1 MKKLFFAAGSAFLLC
16 LFWPGVWGTEAH
28 PFVIMW
34 LFALVPM
41 LWVEHQI
48 RIEAQGKKALR
59 TFGYA
64 WLSMGLFNLGTTY
77 WVWNAHWSGV
87 VATVL
92 INGAL
97 MATVWTFYGWVA
109 QNHSQRLGYWAF
121 VSGWL
126 ALEVFH
132 ENWAFSF
139 PWLDL
144 GHIFA
149 ASPGAVQWYEWTGHR
164 GGTLWLLAA
173 NLVLFEEIRKH
184 QGPIVWKK
192 WKDIFRTPIPYV
204 WGLPL
209 LLSQFLFLGGSGT
222 DTDRRIYATYVQ
234 PNMDPYTE
242 KFRSSDQWQAHLWA
256 EAILR
261 DFGNIP
267 MAKNPRMQRIPS
279 SLVVFPETFL
289 HEGIQERYGNAF
301 KPIHILDT
309 VLKAYPHTSLLLGAS
324 TYELYEAGE
333 ETSSSRPVDALKRH
347 YYDSFNSAIEL
358 TSRQPMEFY
367 HKSKLVVGVEYMP
380 FGEVLRSWIGD
391 ATIALGGTTGS
402 LGTQKE
408 REVFTLADTTIKV
421 APIICWEQDYGVFV
435 RQYAQ
440 KGANLFAIMTND
452 GWWGNSLGHVT
463 HFHIA
468 RLRAIENRRYIIRS
482 ANTGISGFIDPTGQ
496 SHTMKTWGETGLASA
511 PVFLRN
517 QKTFYTQYGDLIG
530 RGGALLFPLLLLSV
544 AVRKRVQR

>member
-1 MKKLFFAAGSAFLLC
+1 
-16 LFWPGVWGTEAH
+16 
-28 PFVIMW
+28 
-34 LFALVPM
+34 
-41 LWVEHQI
+41 
-48 RIEAQGKKALR
+48 
-59 TFGYA
+59 
-64 WLSMGLFNLGTTY
+64 
-77 WVWNAHWSGV
+77 
-87 VATVL
+87 
-92 INGAL
+92 
-97 MATVWTFYGWVA
+97 
-109 QNHSQRLGYWAF
+109 
-121 VSGWL
+121 
-126 ALEVFH
+126 
-132 ENWAFSF
+132 
-139 PWLDL
+139 
-144 GHIFA
+144 
-149 ASPGAVQWYEWTGHR
+149 
-164 GGTLWLLAA
+164 
-173 NLVLFEEIRKH
+173 
-184 QGPIVWKK
+184 
-192 WKDIFRTPIPYV
+192 
-204 WGLPL
+204 
-209 LLSQFLFLGGSGT
+209 
-222 DTDRRIYATYVQ
+222 
-234 PNMDPYTE
+234 
-242 KFRSSDQWQAHLWA
+242 
-256 EAILR
+256 
-261 DFGNIP
+261 
-267 MAKNPRMQRIPS
+267 
-279 SLVVFPETFL
+279 
-289 HEGIQERYGNAF
+289 
-301 KPIHILDT
+301 
-309 VLKAYPHTSLLLGAS
+309 
-324 TYELYEAGE
+324 
-333 ETSSSRPVDALKRH
+333 
-347 YYDSFNSAIEL
+347 
-358 TSRQPMEFY
+358 MEFY